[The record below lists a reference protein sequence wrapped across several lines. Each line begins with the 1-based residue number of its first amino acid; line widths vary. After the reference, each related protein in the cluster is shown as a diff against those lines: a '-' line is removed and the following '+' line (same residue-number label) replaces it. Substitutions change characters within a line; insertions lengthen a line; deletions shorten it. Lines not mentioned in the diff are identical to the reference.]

1 MTFRKPTI
9 RNSAVLLF
17 AALLAAPLVL
27 PQDAS
32 AKIGFARVGKIG
44 RGPAMRHGPAGTVI
58 RGPGKVVDRA
68 PVKTVSRGPVRDPG
82 RGRDGGGGGGGLIGV
97 GTGIAI
103 TQPPGGGLP
112 PPGGFVPP
120 GASGPAGGSPPNGP
134 NQNANAGGG
143 GGGSSGVPPAGERRF
158 VPDEVVIEIPNSVSA
173 ATITAMAR
181 RHRLERLGSQP
192 VALLNTTFYRWHIPN
207 QRSVATVIRALE
219 ADGRVASAQPN
230 YLYRLQQA
238 QPAEANAAPA
248 GAAGATAGSASA
260 SPREGDPAQY
270 AVPKMRLP
278 EAHGIAKGDNVLV
291 AVIDSGVDQSQP
303 ELAGAIAGSF
313 DTLKPPFTP
322 HAHGTAIAALIAGHS
337 RLMGSAPSARILAVH
352 AFDPAGSTAEATTFN
367 ILKGLDWSVAQHA
380 RIINMS
386 FAGPADP
393 AIHRALE
400 AAHKKDVV
408 LIAAAGNA
416 GAKSPPLYPA
426 ADPNVIAVT
435 ATDSSDQL
443 FDGSNRGRHIA
454 VAAPGVD
461 ILIAVPNG
469 GYEVSTGTSYSAAE
483 VSGIAALMLQRK
495 GDLTPDAVRDT
506 LLATA
511 KDLGKKGRDDDFG
524 AGLAD
529 AYRAVTEL
537 PGSRVSDAVPAK

>member
-1 MTFRKPTI
+1 MTVHK
-9 RNSAVLLF
+9 SAILLF
-17 AALLAAPLVL
+17 AAAAMLML
-27 PQDAS
+27 PGGAS
-32 AKIGFARVGKIG
+32 AQYRLENGPKMG
-44 RGPAMRHGPAGTVI
+44 REGGGYR
-58 RGPGKVVDRA
+58 
-68 PVKTVSRGPVRDPG
+68 
-82 RGRDGGGGGGGLIGV
+82 GGGGHRGMGGGLAGFGIGV
-97 GTGIAI
+97 GVGLVTGIIAS
-103 TQPPGGGLP
+103 QA
-112 PPGGFVPP
+112 
-120 GASGPAGGSPPNGP
+120 ASGAPAVEQPQGRRGNTAQRRTANRGSGG
-134 NQNANAGGG
+134 
-143 GGGSSGVPPAGERRF
+143 PPAGETRM
-158 VPDEVVIEIPNSVSA
+158 VPDEVVIELPNSASPQTVNA
-173 ATITAMAR
+173 MQRRFRLTAVESQSFA
-181 RHRLERLGSQP
+181 LLGS
-192 VALLNTTFYRWHIPN
+192 TFYRLRISDS
-207 QRSVATVIRALE
+207 RSVASVVRAIE

-238 QPAEANAAPA
+238 QPAAANAAPTNAKDVMAA
-248 GAAGATAGSASA
+248 GAAA
-260 SPREGDPAQY
+260 SPSEGDPAQY

-291 AVIDSGVDQSQP
+291 AVIDSGVDASQP

-313 DTLKPPFTP
+313 DTLKPPFTA

-352 AFDPAGSTAEATTFN
+352 AFDPAGSGGEAMTFN
-367 ILKGLDWSVAQHA
+367 IIKGLDWSVAQRA

-400 AAHKKDVV
+400 AAHRKGVV

-416 GAKSPPLYPA
+416 GANSPPLYPA

-435 ATDSSDQL
+435 ATDAADKL

-537 PGSRVSDAVPAK
+537 PGGRVSDAVPAK